1 MDARVKTDLL
11 RWVSDVIQEEVCSLI
26 PVDSNEINA
35 VFRLTC
41 AGQRF
46 FLKTGPG
53 LQREYR
59 RLEWLTGRLTAP
71 LPIAF
76 TALATRDA
84 FLMSAIDGE
93 DLAQLKTSLTPQ
105 IIVTRLAAAL
115 KVLHATPTDDWPFE
129 RKDGGTVLVHG
140 DACLPNFMY
149 RGDHL
154 SGYIDVGDMTVSDPA
169 VDLAAAVWSLQYNLG
184 PGHGLPF
191 LREYGLQ
198 DATEDD
204 AERLRQM
211 YE

>member
-1 MDARVKTDLL
+1 MDAYVKTDLL
-11 RWVSDVIQEEVCSLI
+11 MWVSDVVQKEIRSII

-35 VFRLTC
+35 VFQLIC

-46 FLKTGPG
+46 FLKTGPD

-59 RLEWLTGRLTAP
+59 RLEWLTGRLKAP
-71 LPIAF
+71 QPIAF
-76 TALATRDA
+76 TALATKDA

-93 DLAQLKTSLTPQ
+93 DLVQSKRSMTPQ
-105 IIVTRLAAAL
+105 TIITRLAAAL
-115 KVLHATPTDDWPFE
+115 KVLHATYTDDWPFE

-149 RGDHL
+149 RGDRL
-154 SGYIDVGDMTVSDPA
+154 SGYIDVGDMSVADPA

-191 LREYGLQ
+191 LHEYGIQ
-198 DATEDD
+198 NATEEDV
-204 AERLRQM
+204 ERLRLM

>member
-1 MDARVKTDLL
+1 MNFETGLL
-11 RWVSDVIQEEVCSLI
+11 AWASDVVGEEIHSMA

-41 AGQRF
+41 TGRSL
-46 FLKTGPG
+46 FLKTGPD

-59 RLEWLTGRLTAP
+59 KLEWLVGRLPAP
-71 LPIAF
+71 QPIAF
-76 TALATRDA
+76 TAFGTKDA
-84 FLMSAIDGE
+84 FLMSAVDGE
-93 DLAQLKTSLTPQ
+93 DLACLKTSLTPQ
-105 IIVTRLAAAL
+105 IIIRRLAAAL
-115 KVLHATPTDDWPFE
+115 KALHATRADDWPFE
-129 RKDGGTVLVHG
+129 KKEGGLVLVHG

-154 SGYIDVGDMTVSDPA
+154 SGYLDVGDMGVADPS

-198 DATEDD
+198 HATEEDV
-204 AERLRQM
+204 ERLRLL